1 MTSSGTGRPVTLVT
15 GGGRGIGA
23 ATALRLARDGHD
35 VALSYVHDEDAAAR
49 VAGTV
54 RATGARCA
62 VLRADTSREADVER
76 MFDEAVER
84 LGPLTGLVNNAG
96 VTSPLGPLAEAQTA
110 DLRRVL
116 DVNVLGVLLC
126 CRRAARDM
134 SAAGAGA
141 VVNVSSA
148 AATLGSPGDYVHY
161 AASKAAVDTLTLGL
175 AKELGPAGVRVN
187 AVAPGLIDTEIH
199 AASGAPDRARQGAPG
214 IPLRRPGAA
223 EEVAAAIAWLLSDDA
238 AYTTGTVL
246 RVAGGR

>member
-1 MTSSGTGRPVTLVT
+1 MTSSTGRPATLVT
-15 GGGRGIGA
+15 GGSRGIGA

-35 VALSYVHDEDAAAR
+35 VALSYARDEEAAER
-49 VAGTV
+49 VAKEV
-54 RATGARCA
+54 RAAGARCA
-62 VLRADTSREADVER
+62 VIRADTSEEADVER
-76 MFDEAVER
+76 MFDEAVEH

-96 VTSPLGPLAEAQTA
+96 VTSPLGPLAEARTA

-141 VVNVSSA
+141 IVNVSSG
-148 AATLGSPGDYVHY
+148 AATLGSPGEYVHY
-161 AASKAAVDTLTLGL
+161 AASKAAVDTLTVGL
-175 AKELGPAGVRVN
+175 AKELGRAGVRVN

-199 AASGAPDRARQGAPG
+199 AASGAPDRARQGAPAV
-214 IPLRRPGAA
+214 PLRRPGTAQ
-223 EEVAAAIAWLLSDDA
+223 EVAAAIAWLLSADA
-238 AYTTGTVL
+238 AYATGTVL

>member
-1 MTSSGTGRPVTLVT
+1 MTRPTTLVT
-15 GGGRGIGA
+15 GGSRGIGA

-35 VALSYVHDEDAAAR
+35 IALSYVHDKDAAERTAQA
-49 VAGTV
+49 VTA
-54 RATGARCA
+54 AGARCA
-62 VLRADTSREADVER
+62 LIRADTSQEADVER
-76 MFDEAVER
+76 MFDEAVDR

-96 VTSPLGPLAEAQTA
+96 VGSALGPLAETSAEE
-110 DLRRVL
+110 LRRVV

-134 SAAGAGA
+134 GAAGAGA
-141 VVNVSSA
+141 IVNLSSA

-175 AKELGPAGVRVN
+175 AKELGPVGVRVN
-187 AVAPGLIDTEIH
+187 AVAPGIIDTEFH
-199 AASGAPDRARQGAPG
+199 AASGAPDRAAQSAPG
-214 IPLRRPGAA
+214 IPLRRPGTAQ
-223 EEVAAAIAWLLSDDA
+223 EIAAAIAWLLSDEA

>member
-1 MTSSGTGRPVTLVT
+1 MTSSVRSRPHTLVT
-15 GGGRGIGA
+15 GGSRGIGA

-35 VALSYVHDEDAAAR
+35 VSLSYVHDEGAAER
-49 VAGTV
+49 VAEAVT
-54 RATGARCA
+54 ATGARCA

-96 VTSPLGPLAEAQTA
+96 VTSPIGPLAEVSTE
-110 DLRRVL
+110 DLRRVV

-134 SAAGAGA
+134 SAAGQGA
-141 VVNVSSA
+141 IVNVSSG
-148 AATLGSPGDYVHY
+148 AATLGSPGEYVHY

-187 AVAPGLIDTEIH
+187 AVAPGVIDTEIH
-199 AASGAPDRARQGAPG
+199 ATSGAPDRAAQAAPN
-214 IPLRRPGAA
+214 IPLRRPGTA
-223 EEVAAAIAWLLSDDA
+223 EEVAASIAWLLSTDA
-238 AYTTGTVL
+238 SYTTGTIL